1 MLVLDHFGA
10 MELPGCGR
18 GSACAQAAASV
29 YGTIPGLG
37 LPTSFIGLAYFG
49 AVLAGWVAGRGAMS
63 AGARWIAR
71 LGALISLG
79 FVGIVI
85 VDKLPCVYCLT
96 VHGANLLFVVV
107 EEMRSPRGARGARLQ
122 LGAGLAVFVL
132 AIGVLGAVDVRTRGK
147 VQQKAERDLADA
159 TRQMIEAGKQQS
171 PVAPPA
177 VPQGEPTKAPLTA
190 QAPSSQQVAPPAP
203 PTPAR
208 PGFSGRHRFG
218 PEKAT
223 VRIVM
228 FTDYQC
234 PDCYKIEGELKA
246 LMASNPNVSVL
257 IKNFPMCTD
266 CNPKAP
272 ALHSNACWAAR
283 AAITAGLLHGDK
295 GFWEM
300 HHWLFEQ
307 RGGFTDKSLPE
318 ALTGMGYNAR
328 EFSTLMQTDMPLQE
342 VKKDIEEAN
351 TLGIYFTP
359 MIFINGVEL
368 KGFNAPQA
376 LTRAVQAV
384 LAANP
389 APDAANADRPP
400 TALEKYMADWR
411 ERPVQAIPEAITK
424 RSIGPANAP
433 VTVVV
438 FGDYQEEGTRE
449 VDGILRLFATGP
461 DSKMKY
467 AYAYFP
473 VDQSCNSVT
482 QVTKFAGGCR
492 CAYAAEG
499 ADIMAGPEVFW
510 KVHNWLMVSKGLFT
524 DQALDTEAAFEG
536 LDVAAYHEAMANPAA
551 KQKITSDSAAAAQLG
566 IQAIPLVYVNGR
578 MVPRWKL
585 DNENLLPRMVR
596 EEAERVE
603 AAKAGGR

>member
-1 MLVLDHFGA
+1 MG
-10 MELPGCGR
+10 
-18 GSACAQAAASV
+18 
-29 YGTIPGLG
+29 
-37 LPTSFIGLAYFG
+37 
-49 AVLAGWVAGRGAMS
+49 

-71 LGALISLG
+71 LGAVISLA

-96 VHGANLLFVVV
+96 VHGANLVFVVV
-107 EEMRSPRGARGARLQ
+107 EELRSPRGLRSARVQ
-122 LGAGLAVFVL
+122 LGAGLAAFVVAL
-132 AIGVLGAVDVRTRGK
+132 GVLGVVEMRTRGR
-147 VQQKAERDLADA
+147 VQQKAERDLAAA
-159 TRQMIEAGKQQS
+159 TQQMIEAGKQT
-171 PVAPPA
+171 PVVPPA
-177 VPQGEPTKAPLTA
+177 SSGAQGESIKPPA
-190 QAPSSQQVAPPAP
+190 QASSGQQPPTAAPPAP
-203 PTPAR
+203 PPK

-218 PEKAT
+218 PEKAA

-234 PDCYKIEGELKA
+234 PDCYKIEGELKE
-246 LMASNPNVSVL
+246 LMASNSSLSVL
-257 IKNFPMCTD
+257 IKNFPMWTD

-272 ALHSNACWAAR
+272 ALHANACWAAR
-283 AAITAGLLHGDK
+283 AAITAGMMHGDQ

-307 RGGFTDKSLPE
+307 HGSFTDQSLPQ
-318 ALTGMGYNAR
+318 ALTGMGYDPGQFTA
-328 EFSTLMQTDMPLQE
+328 LMQTDATLQE
-342 VKKDIEEAN
+342 IKKDIDEAY

-368 KGFNAPQA
+368 KGWNAPQA

-389 APDAANADRPP
+389 APDVASADHPP

-411 ERPVQAIPEAITK
+411 ERPQQVIPDSITK
-424 RSIGPANAP
+424 RALGTANAP

-467 AYAYFP
+467 AFAYFP
-473 VDQSCNSVT
+473 VDQSCNPYT
-482 QVTKFAGGCR
+482 QVTKFAGACR
-492 CAYAAEG
+492 CVAAAEG

-510 KVHNWLMVSKGLFT
+510 KMHNWLMLTKGVFT
-524 DQALDTEAAFEG
+524 DQALDTEAALEG
-536 LDVAAYHEAMANPAA
+536 LDMAAYHEAMANPAV
-551 KQKITSDSAAAAQLG
+551 KQKIAGDGAAASQLG
-566 IQAIPLVYVNGR
+566 IQSIPLVFVNGKQ
-578 MVPRWKL
+578 VPRWKL
-585 DNENLLPRMVR
+585 ENENLLPRMVR

-603 AAKAGGR
+603 RK